1 MLDVE
6 MAKLELSRKSLS
18 DIHTDTAWKWASR
31 AVAAFQIS
39 LDLSGTNKA
48 LKFSEGQEYMSE
60 AKEHASQVGSILLEK
75 IEIALGK
82 DFMDALLSL
91 DKSLKGDTNV

>member
-31 AVAAFQIS
+31 ACAAFQIS
-39 LDLSGTNKA
+39 LELTGVNKS
-48 LKFSEGQEYMSE
+48 LKFSEGQDYLGE

-75 IEIALGK
+75 IEIATGQ

-91 DKSLKGDTNV
+91 DKSF